1 MLFLSIMLMM
11 LILGFNKAI
20 RQEEKA
26 IVDLPVSEEIEEV
39 FMVVETMPEFPGGQ
53 QALMKF
59 LTENLQYPANAKEKG
74 IQGRVVCQFVVEKNG
89 TPSNIEV
96 VSSSGEPSLDNEAV
110 RVISIMPKWK
120 PGKQR
125 AKPVPVTFVLPIRF
139 KLAEEPKESAD
150 ISKQ

>member
-11 LILGFNKAI
+11 LILGFYKAI
-20 RQEEKA
+20 RQKEKA
-26 IVDLPVSEEIEEV
+26 IVDSPVSEEIEVV
-39 FMVVETMPEFPGGQ
+39 FKVVETMPEFPGGQ

-59 LTENLQYPANAKEKG
+59 LTENLQYPANAKEKS
-74 IQGRVVCQFVVEKNG
+74 IQGRVVCQFVVERNG

-125 AKPVPVTFVLPIRF
+125 GKSVPVTFVLPIKFR
-139 KLAEEPKESAD
+139 LAEEPKEGVD
-150 ISKQ
+150 VSK